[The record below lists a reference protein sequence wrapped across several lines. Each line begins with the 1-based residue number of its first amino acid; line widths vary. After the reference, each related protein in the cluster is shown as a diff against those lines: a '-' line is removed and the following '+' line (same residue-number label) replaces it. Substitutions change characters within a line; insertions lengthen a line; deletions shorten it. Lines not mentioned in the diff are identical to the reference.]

1 MDLSP
6 KLLSKWM
13 YNFDAIWQMDLLSPF
28 ELASLAS
35 DKGIRLY
42 TSKTIEALWQ
52 TALLKADL
60 IIGSQ
65 RLQQDGLPLL
75 GINPSNYYFY
85 GDQRP
90 LNLPTGL
97 GDLFKDLPEQSDK
110 LLLKFHPF
118 RYYVLTYLDHILRPT
133 IHPLQELF
141 HSDRYVHILKQW
153 QQELAEWTRSDPFL
167 TAMKDYEGVSSLC
180 IALEPCTYSLL
191 FSRVKRPA
199 NLDDDAFY
207 SQVDAYREKLA
218 AHVSAVGLTPIVE
231 AHEKLCFAARRLEPN
246 EDVHAIL
253 RLTRSDLRIRRLKGK
268 LGGAVFL
275 LTMAEML
282 RRFAEAVFNVQLL
295 EEDEIGH
302 GPLTKRSK
310 DQEYGSTRLFDGN
323 RRSMK
328 LFLRDWGLDYGT
340 YLRWYIE
347 GDTEMGALKWMF
359 QANSTIELVNLRDK
373 WQKVKEGFLLFE
385 KTYAMI

>member
-1 MDLSP
+1 M
-6 KLLSKWM
+6 
-13 YNFDAIWQMDLLSPF
+13 
-28 ELASLAS
+28 
-35 DKGIRLY
+35 
-42 TSKTIEALWQ
+42 
-52 TALLKADL
+52 
-60 IIGSQ
+60 
-65 RLQQDGLPLL
+65 
-75 GINPSNYYFY
+75 
-85 GDQRP
+85 
-90 LNLPTGL
+90 
-97 GDLFKDLPEQSDK
+97 
-110 LLLKFHPF
+110 
-118 RYYVLTYLDHILRPT
+118 
-133 IHPLQELF
+133 
-141 HSDRYVHILKQW
+141 
-153 QQELAEWTRSDPFL
+153 